1 MRRPSSQFRIL
12 AAAALVAGGVAL
24 PASGLV
30 GGGAAPPPGAASAP
44 LAEDTYESVLEDY
57 EAAEAEYEKALEEA
71 SREERR
77 ELRKNRPVVAFWPR
91 FSELARANDGRSLLW
106 LATNIRQYR
115 PIKASDRAKAL
126 KPIFDALVEYHAD
139 AEWFGG
145 TFDALSEHA
154 ERIGYDAYVEYV
166 DAALEK
172 IEDPAVTG
180 KACYLASQ
188 TLREDEPKLSA
199 KYEAKVLEADPA
211 GYWGTMIRASKAKAS
226 DSVVGE
232 MAPDFTGRTYEGNE
246 FKLSDFRGKVV
257 LLDFYG
263 FW

>member
-1 MRRPSSQFRIL
+1 MRRPTSQFRIL

-30 GGGAAPPPGAASAP
+30 GGGAAPDPGAAHLA
-44 LAEDTYESVLEDY
+44 AEDTYESLLEEY
-57 EAAEAEYEKALEEA
+57 QAAEARYEKALEEA

-77 ELRKNRPVVAFWPR
+77 ELRKNRPVVEFWPR
-91 FSELARANDGRSLLW
+91 FSELASKNDGQSLLW
-106 LATNIRQYR
+106 LATNMRQYR

-126 KPIFDALVEYHAD
+126 KPIFDALVEHHAD

-154 ERIGYDAYVEYV
+154 ERIGTEAYVGYV

-172 IEDPAVTG
+172 IEDPALVG
-180 KACYLASQ
+180 KACYLASS
-188 TLREDEPKLSA
+188 TLREDDPKRA
-199 KYEAKVLEADPA
+199 AEYEAMVLEADPA
-211 GYWGTMIRASKAKAS
+211 GYWGTMIRASKAKES